1 MSIIIAGLGNPG
13 KQYEFTRHNSGFLAV
28 DYISKKLNCSGFVSK
43 FGGLCASVKIGSEN
57 ALLLKPQTYMNLSGD
72 CVGLAMKIYKIP
84 PENTILIFD
93 DISIPFG
100 KIRIRKKGSHGG
112 QNGVKHILMVSGSDA
127 FPRIKIGIGDK
138 PNPNWDLSDWVISK
152 FSNYEIKSLDEVFEK
167 VYESVSLISEGK
179 IDTAMNLY
187 N

>member
-1 MSIIIAGLGNPG
+1 M
-13 KQYEFTRHNSGFLAV
+13 
-28 DYISKKLNCSGFVSK
+28 K
-43 FGGLCASVKIGSEN
+43 F
-57 ALLLKPQTYMNLSGD
+57 
-72 CVGLAMKIYKIP
+72 YKIP